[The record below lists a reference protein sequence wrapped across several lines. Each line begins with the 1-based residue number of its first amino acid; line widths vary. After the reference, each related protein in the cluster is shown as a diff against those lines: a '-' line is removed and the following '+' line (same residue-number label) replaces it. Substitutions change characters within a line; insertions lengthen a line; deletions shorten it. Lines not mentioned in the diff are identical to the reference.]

1 MQNEFPLSLIF
12 SMRSK
17 KFLLPLLLVICNFLV
32 KGIFLSTNSLA
43 GDEPFSVYHA
53 QMNVGSIIN
62 FLSEGN
68 NPPLYEILLHY
79 WIRIF
84 GITEFSVRLP
94 SLIFSSLTVLML
106 YRLGVKYLNPRVAHC
121 SSIVFIFSNYQI
133 LFAHEARC
141 YSLLGLFTVIS
152 AYLYLGIIS
161 DYRSNQNFVNKPFS
175 KSTINFVSLAIV
187 NTLIIYTHYF
197 GFFVLLTQL
206 LFLLF
211 DLKASFK
218 IWKKILVYIGIIV
231 LLFSPNILILSKRFI
246 QASTEG
252 TWMKAPEGIESLYNM
267 LWSFS
272 NAPVVAVSLV
282 LLFAISIYK
291 YFANYTRAT
300 SNFSNAFIVFWFS
313 FILFSMFALSF
324 WTPMFLDRYLM
335 PASIAYPILIGLCA
349 DYLSEKL
356 KFKFIIPSLVCIL
369 FVVTSRPNITNKRNV
384 KETLAKIKE
393 IKTNNTL
400 VYYCSD
406 RFTLN
411 FIYYY
416 NNNLFK
422 NVIEEKNPLNTYLNT
437 ENIFPIISY
446 NQIDTALIKKA
457 DKIIFL
463 DAAADFDY
471 PNNNIKEVL
480 NSNYTL
486 VHEYKFPEIF
496 HIYEYDVFLK

>member
-1 MQNEFPLSLIF
+1 
-12 SMRSK
+12 
-17 KFLLPLLLVICNFLV
+17 
-32 KGIFLSTNSLA
+32 
-43 GDEPFSVYHA
+43 
-53 QMNVGSIIN
+53 
-62 FLSEGN
+62 
-68 NPPLYEILLHY
+68 
-79 WIRIF
+79 
-84 GITEFSVRLP
+84 
-94 SLIFSSLTVLML
+94 
-106 YRLGVKYLNPRVAHC
+106 
-121 SSIVFIFSNYQI
+121 
-133 LFAHEARC
+133 
-141 YSLLGLFTVIS
+141 
-152 AYLYLGIIS
+152 
-161 DYRSNQNFVNKPFS
+161 
-175 KSTINFVSLAIV
+175 
-187 NTLIIYTHYF
+187 
-197 GFFVLLTQL
+197 
-206 LFLLF
+206 
-211 DLKASFK
+211 
-218 IWKKILVYIGIIV
+218 
-231 LLFSPNILILSKRFI
+231 
-246 QASTEG
+246 
-252 TWMKAPEGIESLYNM
+252 
-267 LWSFS
+267 
-272 NAPVVAVSLV
+272 
-282 LLFAISIYK
+282 
-291 YFANYTRAT
+291 
-300 SNFSNAFIVFWFS
+300 
-313 FILFSMFALSF
+313 MFALSF

>member
-1 MQNEFPLSLIF
+1 MIF
-12 SMRSK
+12 FK
-17 KFLLPLLLVICNFLV
+17 KNKCIIITLLLVTCNFIV

-53 QMNVGSIIN
+53 QMNVGEIIK

-79 WIRIF
+79 WIEIF
-84 GITEFSVRLP
+84 GISEFSVRLP

-106 YRLGVKYLNPRVAHC
+106 YRLGVKYLNTRVAIY
-121 SSIVFIFSNYQI
+121 SSIIFIFSNYQI
-133 LFAHEARC
+133 LFAHEARG

-152 AYLYLGIIS
+152 AYLYLGVIS
-161 DYRSNQNFVNKPFS
+161 DFRTNKNNRNKTTSKATFNFLL
-175 KSTINFVSLAIV
+175 LAFV
-187 NTLIIYTHYF
+187 NTLMIYTHYF

-211 DLKASFK
+211 YLKDFLK
-218 IWKKILVYIGIIV
+218 IWKKILVHIGIIV
-231 LLFSPNILILSKRFI
+231 LLFSPNLFILYKRFV
-246 QASTEG
+246 QASSDG
-252 TWMKAPEGIESLYNM
+252 TWMKAPEGLESLYNM

-272 NAPVVAVSLV
+272 NAPVVAVV
-282 LLFAISIYK
+282 LMVLFAISIFK
-291 YFANYTRAT
+291 YFANYSQAT
-300 SNFSNAFIVFWFS
+300 SNFSNAFIAFWFS
-313 FILFSMFALSF
+313 FILLSMFVLSF

-349 DYLSEKL
+349 DYLSKDLKL
-356 KFKFIIPSLVCIL
+356 KFVIPSIVCMLLVA
-369 FVVTSRPNITNKRNV
+369 TAKPNITNKRNV

-393 IKTNNTL
+393 IKTSNTL

-411 FIYYY
+411 FVYYY
-416 NNNLFK
+416 NRDLFK
-422 NVIEEKNPLNTYLNT
+422 NIIEEKDKNPLNEYLNT

-457 DKIIFL
+457 HKIIFL

-471 PNNNIKEVL
+471 PNNNIKNYL

-486 VHEYKFPEIF
+486 TKQYKFHEIF
-496 HIYEYDVFLK
+496 CIYEYDISME